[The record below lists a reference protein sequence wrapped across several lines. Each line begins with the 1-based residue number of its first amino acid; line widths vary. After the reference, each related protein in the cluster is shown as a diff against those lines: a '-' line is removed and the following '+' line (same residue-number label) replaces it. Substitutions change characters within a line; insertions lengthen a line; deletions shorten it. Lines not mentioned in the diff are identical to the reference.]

1 MSLFQ
6 TPLAGTDDLF
16 APNYQQ
22 NIYRVLPTALR
33 CMGVNVARDD
43 LFDQPNVMK
52 HLKQNKAL
60 AADRVIVC
68 IIDSLGSQNV
78 VGTKLETF
86 LNDLDAVSLS
96 STFPTI
102 TSAAITSIN
111 FGVPPTTHGILGHII
126 YFSEY
131 GALVDTLRMSGYKLR
146 YRDAIPYAGIDVRA
160 LLWAKGIPELL
171 QKLHPSIVVAEGLP
185 GAIPGTGLGRFYVQ
199 RENLVPFN
207 GLIDAFGMARRVF
220 NHYQNHKLFMTL
232 YFPQIDNLTHKYG
245 PNSPE
250 YKAGCNAF
258 HQQFHAFIESL
269 PRSEA
274 KHTTIILC
282 SDHGQNILRKHETI
296 LLTQDQLTEVKG
308 TLKVPPGHSGRVT
321 HFYCQSASKRRKLK
335 RWLVEQV
342 EDKALIFDTE
352 DLDQAQLL
360 PVQSSKRIIQRLG
373 DLLLIARDGAQLIVE
388 RESDSGESWGLL
400 PNQGFLANHGSLTA
414 DELSTP
420 FVALNAAKR

>member
-1 MSLFQ
+1 MSLFH
-6 TPLAGTDDLF
+6 TPLAGTEDLY
-16 APNYQQ
+16 APNYHL

-33 CMGVNVARDD
+33 CMGVTVARDD
-43 LFDQPNVMK
+43 LFDQPNVMS

-60 AADRVIVC
+60 DAERVVVC

-78 VGTKLETF
+78 PGTKLETF
-86 LNDLDAVSLS
+86 LNDMNAVSLS

-102 TSAAITSIN
+102 TSAAIPSIN
-111 FGVPPTTHGILGHII
+111 FGVPPTTHGILGHVI

-131 GALVDTLRMSGYKLR
+131 GALIDTLRMSGYKLR

-160 LLWAKGIPELL
+160 LLWAEGIPEIL
-171 QKLHPSIVVAEGLP
+171 QKLHPSLVVAEGLP

-207 GLIDAFGMARRVF
+207 GFIDAFGMARRVF
-220 NHYQNHKLFMTL
+220 NHYQNHKLFITL

-245 PNSPE
+245 PSSPE

-258 HQQFHAFIESL
+258 HRQLHAFLESL
-269 PRSEA
+269 PASEA
-274 KHTTIILC
+274 KRTTIILC
-282 SDHGQNILRKHETI
+282 SDHGQNPLRKNQTI
-296 LLTQDQLTEVKG
+296 LLTQDQLEEVKS

-321 HFYCQSASKRRKLK
+321 HFYCKSASKRRKLK
-335 RWLVEQV
+335 SWLLEKV
-342 EDKALIFDTE
+342 EDKALIFDAK

-360 PVQSSKRIIQRLG
+360 PVQSSKRVIQRLG

-388 RESDSGESWGLL
+388 REDDSSKPWGLL
-400 PNQGFLANHGSLTA
+400 PNQGFLASHGSLTS
-414 DELSTP
+414 DELLTP
-420 FVALNAAKR
+420 FIAFNAAEP